1 MYTIGRNDIIYIN
14 SHIYSN
20 NIIKK
25 NGGND
30 IMGSELI
37 FSDTVH
43 QFLQVLPLSHM
54 NYNVASQTRLGYKLT
69 A

>member
-1 MYTIGRNDIIYIN
+1 MYTICRNDIIYIN

-37 FSDTVH
+37 FSDTIH
-43 QFLQVLPLSHM
+43 QFLQVLTLSL
-54 NYNVASQTRLGYKLT
+54 NYCDMVCGQNAFLDIF
-69 A
+69 